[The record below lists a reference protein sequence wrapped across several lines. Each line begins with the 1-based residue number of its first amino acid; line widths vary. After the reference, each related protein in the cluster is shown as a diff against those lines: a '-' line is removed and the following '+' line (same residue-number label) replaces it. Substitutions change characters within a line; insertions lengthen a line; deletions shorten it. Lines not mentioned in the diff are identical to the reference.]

1 MFLRILASAQGARPA
16 FTSWWTGVGCYY
28 NKVFRK
34 TGRERGFYLVP
45 VVMPVLDQQPTPA
58 PLEEPEAARP
68 ASAAVGSPGSQG
80 DL

>member
-1 MFLRILASAQGARPA
+1 
-16 FTSWWTGVGCYY
+16 
-28 NKVFRK
+28 
-34 TGRERGFYLVP
+34 
-45 VVMPVLDQQPTPA
+45 MPVLDQQPTPA

>member
-1 MFLRILASAQGARPA
+1 MP
-16 FTSWWTGVGCYY
+16 
-28 NKVFRK
+28 KVPDRHSLPSGQVLDATIIKFRK